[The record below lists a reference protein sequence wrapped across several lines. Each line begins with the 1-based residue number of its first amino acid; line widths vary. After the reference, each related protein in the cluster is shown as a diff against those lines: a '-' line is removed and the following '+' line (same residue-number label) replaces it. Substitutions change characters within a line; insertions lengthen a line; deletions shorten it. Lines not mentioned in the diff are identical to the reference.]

1 MKNILY
7 HESIIVEIKSLFH
20 IMKITVLALFIFAE
34 LLLLRNLILKQ

>member
-20 IMKITVLALFIFAE
+20 IMYLESQNNQK
-34 LLLLRNLILKQ
+34 